1 MMEVCVLGS
10 RTPDNT
16 AMRGWLRQII
26 PDESFHALIFN
37 VEKRIDEGA
46 TTDELHAWAGLFL
59 AIPTKYVA
67 LANEKEGFWRANR
80 IRDKI
85 GNDYEF
91 LTLTPATQ
99 RAVQLYNFKE
109 KQKKAT
115 GKELTNE
122 DVATQFQ
129 ANAPM
134 TVASGDQMCK
144 SLVDSALGVYART
157 LIHKECNSIVPQLA
171 NLTGNTALYY

>member
-1 MMEVCVLGS
+1 
-10 RTPDNT
+10 
-16 AMRGWLRQII
+16 MRGWLRQIS
-26 PDESFHALIFN
+26 PDESLHALIFQ
-37 VEKRIDEGA
+37 VASRIDKGA
-46 TTDELHAWAGLFL
+46 TIDELHAWAGVFL
-59 AIPTKYVA
+59 SIPTKYVQ

-91 LTLTPATQ
+91 LTLTPTQ
-99 RAVQLYNFKE
+99 RSVQLYNFKE

-122 DVATQFQ
+122 DVAKQFQ
-129 ANAPM
+129 AKLNAPM

-144 SLVDSALGVYART
+144 SLVDSALGVYSRV
-157 LIHKECNSIVPQLA
+157 LIYKDCNDMVNRMASLNGKKTPYDSMYKLEVYPKRP
-171 NLTGNTALYY
+171 TTT